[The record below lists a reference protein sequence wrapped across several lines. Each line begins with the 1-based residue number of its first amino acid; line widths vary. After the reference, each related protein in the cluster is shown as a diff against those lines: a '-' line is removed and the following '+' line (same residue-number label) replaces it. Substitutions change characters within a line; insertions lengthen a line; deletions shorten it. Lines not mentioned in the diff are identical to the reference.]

1 MLIAHHC
8 FVAARQHNQ
17 HFYDTIVALFVNITK
32 TFIDKLKYFLDTKE
46 LSKLL
51 NCEQKIMTLL

>member
-8 FVAARQHNQ
+8 FVAPRQHNQ
-17 HFYDTIVALFVNITK
+17 RFYDTIVALFVNITK

-51 NCEQKIMTLL
+51 NCEQKTMTLL